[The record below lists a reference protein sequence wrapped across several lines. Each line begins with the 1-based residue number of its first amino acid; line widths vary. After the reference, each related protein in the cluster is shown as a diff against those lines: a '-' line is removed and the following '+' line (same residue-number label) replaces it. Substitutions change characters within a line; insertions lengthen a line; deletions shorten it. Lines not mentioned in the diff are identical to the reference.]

1 MDAVN
6 KSMTKKLEEIFN
18 ITTDDVSEEES
29 QKSIP
34 IRKAFIDDVNSAI
47 DKIDIALPRVR
58 DLDDTSDRELDALAD
73 LATDKFNDLMDLGM
87 NVDSRFS
94 GNIFQT
100 ASQLLGHAITAKQ
113 VKLDR
118 KLRTVDLQIKKMRLD
133 QQSQKGDT
141 NEDAEIEGKGVV
153 LDRNALLQE
162 ILKNN
167 K

>member
-1 MDAVN
+1 
-6 KSMTKKLEEIFN
+6 MTKKLEEIFN
-18 ITTDDVSEEES
+18 IENEEPVTEEEAK
-29 QKSIP
+29 QSIP
-34 IRKAFIDDVNSAI
+34 VKKDFIQEVDSAI
-47 DKIDIALPRVR
+47 DKIDGALPRVR
-58 DLDDTSDRELDALAD
+58 DLDDTSDKELDDLAD

-113 VKLDR
+113 AKLDR
-118 KLRTVDLQIKKMRLD
+118 KLRTVDLQIKKLRLD
-133 QQSQKGDT
+133 KQSQKDGT
-141 NEDAEIEGKGVV
+141 NEEAEIEGKGVV

>member
-1 MDAVN
+1 
-6 KSMTKKLEEIFN
+6 MTKKLEEIFN
-18 ITTDDVSEEES
+18 IENEEPVTEDEAK
-29 QKSIP
+29 QSIP
-34 IRKAFIDDVNSAI
+34 VKKDFIQEVDSAI
-47 DKIDIALPRVR
+47 DKIDGALPRVR
-58 DLDDTSDRELDALAD
+58 DLDDTSDKELDDLAD

-113 VKLDR
+113 AKLDR
-118 KLRTVDLQIKKMRLD
+118 KLRTVDLQIKKLRLD
-133 QQSQKGDT
+133 KQSQKDGT
-141 NEDAEIEGKGVV
+141 NEEAEIEGKGVV

>member
-1 MDAVN
+1 
-6 KSMTKKLEEIFN
+6 MTKKLEEIFN
-18 ITTDDVSEEES
+18 IENEEPVTEAEAK
-29 QKSIP
+29 QSIP
-34 IRKAFIDDVNSAI
+34 VKKDFIQEVDSAI
-47 DKIDIALPRVR
+47 DKIDTALPRVR
-58 DLDDTSDRELDALAD
+58 DLDDTSDKELDDLAD

-113 VKLDR
+113 AKLDR
-118 KLRTVDLQIKKMRLD
+118 KLRTVDLQIKKLRLD
-133 QQSQKGDT
+133 KQSQKDGT
-141 NEDAEIEGKGVV
+141 NEEAEIEGKGVV

>member
-1 MDAVN
+1 
-6 KSMTKKLEEIFN
+6 MTKKLEELFDLPDSHEEDITAEENTN
-18 ITTDDVSEEES
+18 IVES
-29 QKSIP
+29 VDKDSIP
-34 IRKAFIDDVNSAI
+34 QLQTALTNV
-47 DKIDIALPRVR
+47 DKIDAALPSVR
-58 DLDDTSDRELDALAD
+58 DLETSDKEMDDIASLAQD
-73 LATDKFNDLMDLGM
+73 TFKDLMDLGM

-113 VKLDR
+113 AKLDR
-118 KLRTVDLQIKKMRLD
+118 KLRTVDLQIKKLRLD
-133 QQSQKGDT
+133 KQSQKDGT
-141 NEDAEIEGKGVV
+141 NEEAEIEGKGVV

>member
-1 MDAVN
+1 
-6 KSMTKKLEEIFN
+6 MTKKLEEIFN
-18 ITTDDVSEEES
+18 IENDDSVTEVEAKE
-29 QKSIP
+29 SIP
-34 IRKAFIDDVNSAI
+34 VKKTFIQDVDSAI
-47 DKIDIALPRVR
+47 DKIDTALPRVR
-58 DLDDTSDRELDALAD
+58 DLDDTSDKELDDLAD

-113 VKLDR
+113 AKLDR
-118 KLRTVDLQIKKMRLD
+118 KLRTVDLQIKKLRLD
-133 QQSQKGDT
+133 KQSQKEGTD
-141 NEDAEIEGKGVV
+141 DSEIEGKGVV

>member
-1 MDAVN
+1 
-6 KSMTKKLEEIFN
+6 MTKKLEEIFN
-18 ITTDDVSEEES
+18 IENDDSVTEVEAKE
-29 QKSIP
+29 SIP
-34 IRKAFIDDVNSAI
+34 VKKTFIEDVDSAI
-47 DKIDIALPRVR
+47 DKIDTALPRVR
-58 DLDDTSDRELDALAD
+58 DLDDTSDKELDDLAD

-113 VKLDR
+113 AKLDR
-118 KLRTVDLQIKKMRLD
+118 KLRTVDLQIKKLRLD
-133 QQSQKGDT
+133 KQSQKEGTD
-141 NEDAEIEGKGVV
+141 DSEIEGKGVV

>member
-1 MDAVN
+1 
-6 KSMTKKLEEIFN
+6 MTKKLEEIFN
-18 ITTDDVSEEES
+18 IENDDSVTEVEAKE
-29 QKSIP
+29 SIP
-34 IRKAFIDDVNSAI
+34 VKKTFIQDVDSAI
-47 DKIDIALPRVR
+47 DKIDTALPRVR
-58 DLDDTSDRELDALAD
+58 DLDDTSDKELDDLAD

-100 ASQLLGHAITAKQ
+100 ASQVLGHAITAKQ
-113 VKLDR
+113 AKLDR
-118 KLRTVDLQIKKMRLD
+118 KLRTVDLQIKKLRLD
-133 QQSQKGDT
+133 KQSQKEGTD
-141 NEDAEIEGKGVV
+141 DSEIEGKGVV

>member
-1 MDAVN
+1 
-6 KSMTKKLEEIFN
+6 
-18 ITTDDVSEEES
+18 
-29 QKSIP
+29 
-34 IRKAFIDDVNSAI
+34 
-47 DKIDIALPRVR
+47 
-58 DLDDTSDRELDALAD
+58 
-73 LATDKFNDLMDLGM
+73 MDLGM

-113 VKLDR
+113 AKLDR
-118 KLRTVDLQIKKMRLD
+118 KLRTVDLQIKKLRLD
-133 QQSQKGDT
+133 KQSQKEGTD
-141 NEDAEIEGKGVV
+141 DSEIEGKGVV

>member
-1 MDAVN
+1 
-6 KSMTKKLEEIFN
+6 MTKKLEEIFN
-18 ITTDDVSEEES
+18 IENEKPVTEEEAK
-29 QKSIP
+29 QSIP
-34 IRKAFIDDVNSAI
+34 VKKDFIQEVDSAI
-47 DKIDIALPRVR
+47 DKIDGALPRVR
-58 DLDDTSDRELDALAD
+58 DLDDTSDKELDDLAD

-113 VKLDR
+113 AKLDR
-118 KLRTVDLQIKKMRLD
+118 KLRTVDLQIKKLRLD
-133 QQSQKGDT
+133 KQSQKEGTD
-141 NEDAEIEGKGVV
+141 DSEIEGKGVV

>member
-6 KSMTKKLEEIFN
+6 SSMTKKLEEIFN
-18 ITTDDVSEEES
+18 IENDDPVTEDEAK
-29 QKSIP
+29 QSIP
-34 IRKAFIDDVNSAI
+34 VKETFIQEVDSAI
-47 DKIDIALPRVR
+47 DKIDSALPTVR
-58 DLDDTSDRELDALAD
+58 DLNDTSDKELDDLAD

-113 VKLDR
+113 AKLDR
-118 KLRTVDLQIKKMRLD
+118 KLRTVDLQIKKLRLD
-133 QQSQKGDT
+133 KQTQKEGAD
-141 NEDAEIEGKGVV
+141 DAEIEGKGVV

>member
-1 MDAVN
+1 
-6 KSMTKKLEEIFN
+6 MTKKLEEIFN
-18 ITTDDVSEEES
+18 IENQEPVTEEDAK
-29 QKSIP
+29 QSIP
-34 IRKAFIDDVNSAI
+34 IKKDFIQEVDSAI
-47 DKIDIALPRVR
+47 DKIDTALPRVR
-58 DLDDTSDRELDALAD
+58 DLDDTSDKELDDLAD

-113 VKLDR
+113 AKLDR
-118 KLRTVDLQIKKMRLD
+118 KLRTVDLQIKKLRLD
-133 QQSQKGDT
+133 KQSQKDGT
-141 NEDAEIEGKGVV
+141 NEETEIEGKGVV

>member
-1 MDAVN
+1 
-6 KSMTKKLEEIFN
+6 
-18 ITTDDVSEEES
+18 
-29 QKSIP
+29 
-34 IRKAFIDDVNSAI
+34 
-47 DKIDIALPRVR
+47 
-58 DLDDTSDRELDALAD
+58 
-73 LATDKFNDLMDLGM
+73 MDLGM

-113 VKLDR
+113 AKLDR
-118 KLRTVDLQIKKMRLD
+118 KLRTVDFQIKKLRLD
-133 QQSQKGDT
+133 KQSQKDGT
-141 NEDAEIEGKGVV
+141 NEEAEIEGKGVV

>member
-1 MDAVN
+1 
-6 KSMTKKLEEIFN
+6 MTKKLEEIFN
-18 ITTDDVSEEES
+18 IENDDPVTEDEAK
-29 QKSIP
+29 QSIP
-34 IRKAFIDDVNSAI
+34 VKETFIQEVDSAI
-47 DKIDIALPRVR
+47 DKIDSALPTVR
-58 DLDDTSDRELDALAD
+58 DLDDTSDKELDDLAD

-113 VKLDR
+113 AKLDR
-118 KLRTVDLQIKKMRLD
+118 KLRTVDLQIKKLRLD
-133 QQSQKGDT
+133 KQTQKEGND
-141 NEDAEIEGKGVV
+141 DAEIEGKGVV

>member
-1 MDAVN
+1 
-6 KSMTKKLEEIFN
+6 MTKKLEEIFN
-18 ITTDDVSEEES
+18 IENEKPVTEEEAK
-29 QKSIP
+29 QSIP
-34 IRKAFIDDVNSAI
+34 VKKDFIQEVDSAI
-47 DKIDIALPRVR
+47 DKIDGALPRVR
-58 DLDDTSDRELDALAD
+58 DLDDTSDKELDDLAD

-113 VKLDR
+113 AKLDR
-118 KLRTVDLQIKKMRLD
+118 KLRTVDLQIKKLRLD
-133 QQSQKGDT
+133 KQSQKDGT
-141 NEDAEIEGKGVV
+141 NEEAEIEGKGVV

>member
-1 MDAVN
+1 
-6 KSMTKKLEEIFN
+6 MTKKLEEIFN
-18 ITTDDVSEEES
+18 IENEEPVTEEEAK
-29 QKSIP
+29 QSIP
-34 IRKAFIDDVNSAI
+34 VKKDFIQEVDSAI
-47 DKIDIALPRVR
+47 DKIDGALPRVR
-58 DLDDTSDRELDALAD
+58 DLDDTSDRELDDLAD

-113 VKLDR
+113 AKLDR
-118 KLRTVDLQIKKMRLD
+118 KLRTVDLQIKKLRLD
-133 QQSQKGDT
+133 KQSQKEGTD
-141 NEDAEIEGKGVV
+141 DSEIEGKGVV

>member
-1 MDAVN
+1 
-6 KSMTKKLEEIFN
+6 MTKKLEEIFN
-18 ITTDDVSEEES
+18 IENDDPVTEDEAK
-29 QKSIP
+29 KSIP
-34 IRKAFIDDVNSAI
+34 VKETFIQEVDSAI
-47 DKIDIALPRVR
+47 DKIDTALPRVR
-58 DLDDTSDRELDALAD
+58 DLDDTSDKELDDLAD

-113 VKLDR
+113 AKLDR
-118 KLRTVDLQIKKMRLD
+118 KLRTVDLQIKKLRLD
-133 QQSQKGDT
+133 KQSQKEGT
-141 NEDAEIEGKGVV
+141 EDAEIEGKGVV